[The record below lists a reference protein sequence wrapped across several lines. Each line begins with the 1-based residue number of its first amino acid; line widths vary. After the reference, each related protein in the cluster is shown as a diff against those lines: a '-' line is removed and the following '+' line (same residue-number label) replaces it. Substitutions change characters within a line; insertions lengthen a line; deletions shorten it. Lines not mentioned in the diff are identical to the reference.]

1 MGSTHHRVA
10 GLKHLAEQDAAL
22 LFGKWFSER
31 VQDTRVLGVKAVR
44 ALRGKGRA
52 VNLPAGQMPVA

>member
-10 GLKHLAEQDAAL
+10 GLKHLAKQDAAL

-31 VQDTRVLGVKAVR
+31 IQDTGVLGIEAVW
-44 ALRGKGRA
+44 ALRAKGRA
-52 VNLPAGQMPVA
+52 VNLPTHQMPVA